1 MGEKRA
7 GQFVVKQHIGCAST
21 LAEIETLKLKAKQ
34 ILYEWKYA
42 NQLSLFPGV
51 NPPTAKLVS
60 WKITGYHEVFG
71 TIYDQIGFPN
81 TLLRDLVI
89 ARIALPKSKAATLRY
104 LDRYL
109 GIKLKK
115 DVMYRFLDTLDKDA
129 LSQIAF
135 DFVSNRHPQGISVCF
150 YDVTTLYFETTKED
164 EFRQKGFSKDH
175 RMDIPQVLIGL
186 FVDSYGFPFDFD
198 VYEGKTFEG
207 HTFIKAVE
215 TIRQKYSFP
224 TLTVVA
230 DAGMLSKDNLDYL
243 DSLRINYIVGAR
255 LKNVSQTLAQ
265 KILNHQFSKRP
276 IFETIIDN
284 KRLIVDYSAGRAK
297 LNAKNRDR
305 AITKLKQK
313 LAEKKPVVRKS
324 KYLLT
329 EGKSEAIGINEDQ
342 IKQDQQFDGLKGYFT
357 NKDNV
362 IEHSEII
369 AQYHQL
375 WQVEKAFRMSKHDL
389 QERPIYHFL
398 PQRIR
403 AHLTLCFVSL
413 LVMKET
419 EMKLAKINYSLET
432 AIELL
437 GKVGQGIV
445 RIGKVELATESDL
458 DPATQL
464 IHNLFLGH

>member
-1 MGEKRA
+1 LGEKQA
-7 GQFVVKQHIGCAST
+7 GRFVVKQHIGCAST
-21 LAEIETLKLKAKQ
+21 IAEIEALKLKAKQ
-34 ILYEWKYA
+34 CLYEWRYA
-42 NQLSLFPGV
+42 NQLSLFPGA

-60 WKITGYHEVFG
+60 WKITGFHQVFG
-71 TIYDQIGFPN
+71 TMYDQIGFPN
-81 TLLRDLVI
+81 NLLRDLVI
-89 ARIALPKSKAATLRY
+89 ARIAYPKSKAATTRY

-115 DVMYRFLDTLDKDA
+115 DVMYRFLDTLDKHA

-135 DFVSNRHPQGISVCF
+135 NFVSSRHPQGISVCF
-150 YDVTTLYFETTKED
+150 YDVTTIYFETTKED

-175 RMDIPQVLIGL
+175 RTDIPQVLIGL

-207 HTFIKAVE
+207 HTFVKAVE
-215 TIRQKYSFP
+215 SIRQKYTFP

-230 DAGMLSKDNLDYL
+230 DAGMLSKENLDYL

-255 LKNVSQTLAQ
+255 LKNASQTVVQ
-265 KILNHQFSKRP
+265 QILSHQFSNQA
-276 IFETIIDN
+276 IFETVVDN
-284 KRLIVDYSAGRAK
+284 KRLIVDHSAGRAK
-297 LNAKNRDR
+297 MDAKNRDR

-313 LAEKKPVVRKS
+313 LAEKKPVIRKS

-329 EGKSEAIGINEDQ
+329 EGKSEAVGINEDQ
-342 IKQDQQFDGLKGYFT
+342 IKLDQQFDGLKGYFT

-362 IEHSEII
+362 IENSEVIT
-369 AQYHQL
+369 QYHQL

-398 PQRIR
+398 PLRIK

-419 EMKLAKINYSLET
+419 EKKLTEINYSLET

-437 GKVGQGIV
+437 GRVGQGTV
-445 RIGKVELATESDL
+445 RIGNIELATESEL

>member
-1 MGEKRA
+1 
-7 GQFVVKQHIGCAST
+7 
-21 LAEIETLKLKAKQ
+21 
-34 ILYEWKYA
+34 
-42 NQLSLFPGV
+42 
-51 NPPTAKLVS
+51 
-60 WKITGYHEVFG
+60 
-71 TIYDQIGFPN
+71 
-81 TLLRDLVI
+81 
-89 ARIALPKSKAATLRY
+89 
-104 LDRYL
+104 
-109 GIKLKK
+109 
-115 DVMYRFLDTLDKDA
+115 MYRFLDSIDKVT

-135 DFVSNRHPQGISVCF
+135 NFVSSRHPQGISVCF

-175 RMDIPQVLIGL
+175 RTDIPQVLIGL
-186 FVDSYGFPFDFD
+186 FVDSNGFPFDFD

-207 HTFIKAVE
+207 HTFVKAVE
-215 TIRQKYSFP
+215 SIRQKYTFP

-230 DAGMLSKDNLDYL
+230 DAGMLSKENLDYL

-265 KILNHQFSKRP
+265 QILNHQFSHQT
-276 IFETIIDN
+276 IFETIVDN

-297 LNAKNRDR
+297 MDAKNRDR

-313 LAEKKPVVRKS
+313 LADKKPVVRKS

-329 EGKSEAIGINEDQ
+329 EGKSEAVGINEDQ
-342 IKQDQQFDGLKGYFT
+342 IKLDQQFDGLKGYFT
-357 NKDNV
+357 NKDTVMENP
-362 IEHSEII
+362 EII
-369 AQYHQL
+369 TQYHQL

-398 PQRIR
+398 PQRIK

-419 EMKLAKINYSLET
+419 EKKLTKINYSLET
-432 AIELL
+432 AIALL
-437 GKVGQGIV
+437 GGVGQGPV
-445 RIGKVELATESDL
+445 RIGNIELATESEL